1 MKSFAALG
9 TLLALL
15 TLMMVPS
22 FAAPEPFEINLMISQ
37 TGAAAFLGQKQLES
51 YTILQK
57 LVNDSGGIRG
67 RPLKFVFHDDQS
79 SPQTGLQIANDLI
92 AKKVPVIIGS
102 SFAQVCAAV
111 APLVR
116 ENGPVLYCLSPGI
129 HPVAGGYV
137 FASSVGTRDMAA
149 VFLRFLREH
158 HWERIAVI
166 TSTDQTGQDFEGALN
181 AELATRAN
189 AAFTV
194 VAREHFAP
202 GDITVSAQMAR
213 IKAANPQA
221 LFAWSAGTPFG
232 TLLRGISEAGLEL
245 PVLGSNGNMIFK
257 QLAQYAGF
265 TPDQLL
271 FPGTTALA
279 PGTIQAGPIRDKQ
292 TAFFA
297 AFKAA
302 GIHPDNPNNTAWDPA
317 GIVIDA
323 FRKLGTDATAQQ
335 IRDFIRGQHGW
346 VGINAVY
353 DFSDP
358 EQRGIGGYAIVVYRW
373 DAKRAAFIP
382 QSRPGGGLR

>member
-1 MKSFAALG
+1 MKTLSALCA
-9 TLLALL
+9 LLALFAL
-15 TLMMVPS
+15 TMSRS

-37 TGAAAFLGQKQLES
+37 TGAAAFLGQKQVES
-51 YTILQK
+51 YTILQN
-57 LVNDSGGIRG
+57 LVNRDGGIRG

-137 FASSVGTRDMAA
+137 FASSVGTRDMAG

-181 AELATRAN
+181 SMLAAHEN
-189 AAFTV
+189 ASFAV

-202 GDITVSAQMAR
+202 NDITVSAQMAR

-221 LFAWSAGTPFG
+221 VFAWSAGTPFG
-232 TLLRGISEAGLEL
+232 TLLRGIQEAGLEL
-245 PVLGSNGNMIFK
+245 PVLGSNGNMIFA
-257 QLAQYAGF
+257 QLAQYAQF
-265 TPDQLL
+265 MPNQMY

-279 PGTIQAGPIRDKQ
+279 PGTIKAGPIADKQ
-292 TAFFA
+292 AAFFA

-302 GIHPDNPNNTAWDPA
+302 GIRPDNPNNTAWDPA
-317 GIVIDA
+317 SLVIDA
-323 FRKLGTDATAQQ
+323 FRKLGTGATAQQ
-335 IRDFIRGQHGW
+335 IRDYIRGQHGW
-346 VGINAVY
+346 TGINAVY
-353 DFSDP
+353 DFSDA

-382 QSRPGGGLR
+382 MSRPGGGLP